1 MKIDIRNFIL
11 DNQDE
16 IKKMILSKAQAILI
30 KAVRQRCMYH
40 GIKTS
45 APDVAIE
52 TGISIQNASTKLRKL
67 YDMGWLL
74 RDRKNDLTG
83 GCYYAYYTDF

>member
-16 IKKMILSKAQAILI
+16 IKKMILSKGQATLI
-30 KAVRQRCMYH
+30 KAIRQRCYH

-45 APDVAIE
+45 APDLAIE
-52 TGISIQNASTKLRKL
+52 TGISIQNASTKLRNL
-67 YDMGWLL
+67 HNMGWLL

-83 GCYYAYYTDF
+83 GYYYVYYTDF